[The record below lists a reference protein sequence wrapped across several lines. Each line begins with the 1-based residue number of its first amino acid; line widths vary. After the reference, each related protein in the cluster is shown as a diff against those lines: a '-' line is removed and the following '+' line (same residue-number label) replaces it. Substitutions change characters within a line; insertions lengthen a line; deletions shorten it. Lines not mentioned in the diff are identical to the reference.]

1 MGFKEYGLSI
11 SFEKDQMKTKL
22 LISPKIQFPQFFRDK
37 TGFVS
42 VLPEPTVKEDEDGEK
57 TISLMGYCFPH
68 DPQGK
73 RQLTR
78 LFRASVFHLSAQVLS
93 SNLEDYKE
101 WRKRKNPRLAKFTTS
116 IIEDVKA
123 NAYISTRYP
132 DKLIDVAFANT
143 LALKRLHKINKLV
156 NPATRIMAGLLM
168 RINTG
173 FVKVEPK
180 NERKII
186 THLAEL
192 LCGFKEK
199 ALESFKDKNVTLK
212 DEELRVADK
221 IHYAIEN
228 TGPITE
234 VPFLPH
240 TEELGVC
247 SIFSRT
253 YFVNSDITL
262 DKDFKKCLEFLGG
275 TFPSSERAE
284 EKGRKTAEAE
294 ALQVFDSWKR
304 QREKNQ
310 KTIAKYEHFL
320 PFTRFKSVKI
330 PEQDYTEFLR
340 VKSECKSEA
349 HRLISSLLVARD
361 ALDEDPRKMYGVL
374 DLQEVI
380 QVIASKSPRMDVFK
394 LDENLGKSYAWTIVL
409 DASRS
414 MKCIKDFALELF
426 MMLIEAANQLLLD
439 PTSWAVYAF
448 NDHFLVIKDPKEQYN
463 IRVKSR
469 IGGIKFEGF
478 TYMPDVLEVAGQITK
493 ARNENLRL
501 ITIISDGWP
510 YGYPN
515 INVALNETI
524 ETLQRGNIVVL
535 GIGAK
540 SHRMESFF
548 NDHCTAYTLR
558 DLKKKFSNLY
568 LKRSRIAVET

>member
-1 MGFKEYGLSI
+1 VGFKEYGLSI

-22 LISPKIQFPQFFRDK
+22 LTSPKIQFPQFLRDEA
-37 TGFVS
+37 GFVS
-42 VLPEPTVKEDEDGEK
+42 ILPEPTVKENEDGEK
-57 TISLMGYCFPH
+57 TISLMGYYFPS
-68 DPQGK
+68 DAQGK

-78 LFRASVFHLSAQVLS
+78 LFRASVFHLSAHVLS
-93 SNLEDYKE
+93 SNLGDYEE

-123 NAYISTRYP
+123 DAYISTQYP

-143 LALKRLHKINKLV
+143 LALKRLHKIDKLV
-156 NPATRIMAGLLM
+156 NPATRVMAGLLM

-173 FVKVEPK
+173 FMKVEPK
-180 NERKII
+180 NERRII

-192 LCGFKEK
+192 LCEFKEK
-199 ALESFKDKNVTLK
+199 AAKSFKGENVKLK
-212 DEELRVADK
+212 DDELRVADE
-221 IHYAIEN
+221 INSMIEN

-240 TEELGVC
+240 AEELGVC
-247 SIFSRT
+247 SIFSRS
-253 YFVNSDITL
+253 YFVDSEITL
-262 DKDFKKCLEFLGG
+262 GKDFQKCLEFLGG
-275 TFPSSERAE
+275 TFPSSERTE
-284 EKGRKTAEAE
+284 KKGRKTAEAE

-304 QREKNQ
+304 QREKTQ
-310 KTIAKYEHFL
+310 KIIAKYEKLL
-320 PFTRFKSVKI
+320 PSTRFKSVGI

-349 HRLISSLLVARD
+349 HRIISSLLVGRD

-394 LDENLGKSYAWTIVL
+394 LDENLGKSYAWAVVL

-414 MKCIKDFALELF
+414 MKCIKDLALKF
-426 MMLIEAANQLLLD
+426 FVMLIESANQLLLD
-439 PTSWAVYAF
+439 PTSWSAYAF
-448 NDHFLVIKDPKEQYN
+448 NDRLLVIKDTKEQYN
-463 IRVKSR
+463 ARVKSR
-469 IGGIKFEGF
+469 IGGIKFDGF
-478 TYMPDVLEVAGQITK
+478 TYMPDALEVAGQIIK
-493 ARNENLRL
+493 ARTENLRL

-524 ETLQRGNIVVL
+524 ETLQGGNIVVI

-548 NDHCTAYTLR
+548 NNHCTAYTLR
-558 DLKKKFSNLY
+558 DLTKKFSNLY